1 MWTGG
6 KFWFL
11 KGKGKIKIAG
21 ILENSAALYTS
32 GEYGYR
38 PGPCQKRSMYI
49 YCCVLRNFMWK
60 LRWEDG
66 LKIAVFGWVENA
78 KGLLNPRWYLV
89 ALSLLEFILVHS
101 SGVFTTV
108 SHCFEAFIIK
118 IPQVGAQSF
127 CRVTLLHRINYSD
140 WELTL
145 CPGCW
150 WDLVFGLWHV
160 TDDTLHTCTGVFR
173 CILCCMIQYCAYTFY

>member
-1 MWTGG
+1 MAIDLAHVRWG
-6 KFWFL
+6 
-11 KGKGKIKIAG
+11 
-21 ILENSAALYTS
+21 
-32 GEYGYR
+32 
-38 PGPCQKRSMYI
+38 QKRSMYI

-173 CILCCMIQYCAYTFY
+173 CILCCMIQYCAYTFYYKFDFKKD